1 MVRIMMSAALLVLG
15 SAVAAQTANAPGG
28 GAANA
33 TIGPKAIPGATREDK
48 LRALEA
54 KAAEVD
60 TNDDGRLTVAEWTA
74 AGGKRASF
82 DTLDYN
88 KDGVLT
94 RQEFRSN
101 ARTLKAF
108 QDFMAAAPH

>member
-1 MVRIMMSAALLVLG
+1 MVRMFIAAAILLAG
-15 SAVAAQTANAPGG
+15 GAVSAQTANAPGG

-33 TIGPKAIPGATREDK
+33 TVGPKVIPGQTREQK
-48 LRALEA
+48 LQALEA

-60 TNDDGRLTVAEWTA
+60 TNDDGRLTVAEWEA
-74 AGGKRASF
+74 AGGKRSGF

-108 QDFMAAAPH
+108 EDFMAAAPH